1 MNYIISGT
9 YFESLVAWLVIIAL
23 TLLEINQRKDSINSH
38 STANEKNTALVYT
51 VSSLRLMIICWFNV
65 AGTQVY
71 DLLKDFLEKVVDVN
85 FGIGG
90 GKKGKLILLGGIQIN
105 MPTHMMD
112 YFEPLIFEVRTK
124 DEPSIN
130 LLKEAFGIQPL

>member
-1 MNYIISGT
+1 LP
-9 YFESLVAWLVIIAL
+9 F
-23 TLLEINQRKDSINSH
+23 
-38 STANEKNTALVYT
+38 
-51 VSSLRLMIICWFNV
+51 
-65 AGTQVY
+65 GTQVY